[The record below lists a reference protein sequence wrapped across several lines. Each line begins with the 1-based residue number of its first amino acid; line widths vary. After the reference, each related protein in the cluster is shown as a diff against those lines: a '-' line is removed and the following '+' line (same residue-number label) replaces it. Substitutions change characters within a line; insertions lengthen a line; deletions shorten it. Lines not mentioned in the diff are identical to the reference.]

1 MSILIKHVLNLSNIQ
16 AIRFRGL
23 SFSSPIYNRQ
33 LIAKPDWTMRSRR
46 EVFCNERNSHRTR
59 FITPRAKNHSLR
71 LCTYTH
77 SNTCKAC
84 HVIVLLHFTRG
95 SLSCH
100 HVEVYGRR
108 RGRQGNG
115 NRRRQSRIPDPI
127 KLGGEL
133 RALQL
138 VLVFA
143 FMSRGKVESR
153 GRQGVPCCAS
163 WKPLLLN
170 TARWHHEYLATI
182 HWTHAGLDG
191 VSE

>member
-115 NRRRQSRIPDPI
+115 NRRRQFYKSDITFKCLYKILWVLWTFLNWLFCFVLQCKQHYQFKGLCTLYHSWWFINFSD
-127 KLGGEL
+127 
-133 RALQL
+133 ALE
-138 VLVFA
+138 
-143 FMSRGKVESR
+143 K
-153 GRQGVPCCAS
+153 
-163 WKPLLLN
+163 
-170 TARWHHEYLATI
+170 I
-182 HWTHAGLDG
+182 HTWSL
-191 VSE
+191 